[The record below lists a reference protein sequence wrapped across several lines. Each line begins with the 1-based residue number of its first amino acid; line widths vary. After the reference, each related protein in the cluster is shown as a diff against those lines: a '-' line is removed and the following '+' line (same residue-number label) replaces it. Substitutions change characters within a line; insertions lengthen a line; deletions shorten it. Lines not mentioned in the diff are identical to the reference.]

1 MDRYFSDFG
10 RIASHQS
17 PAVRLFCGAGR
28 AVIPF
33 PLLPKGLSPLT
44 KGERSAERRG
54 VLARHPMGVKRH
66 ALKDACEASGASL
79 VTEGCLA
86 SRRSTTAFFGLRSKL
101 CVATL
106 SQSRIASQSFN
117 AAFVSELLAA
127 RPYYPAVGFRDRP
140 SAWLPPRPQGPFPP
154 PLSGC
159 LRKAPLV
166 ETGCANQNIEQRND
180 QERRLC
186 TLVRVCAKQFR

>member
-1 MDRYFSDFG
+1 M
-10 RIASHQS
+10 
-17 PAVRLFCGAGR
+17 PRLSA
-28 AVIPF
+28 
-33 PLLPKGLSPLT
+33 LPH
-44 KGERSAERRG
+44 
-54 VLARHPMGVKRH
+54 V
-66 ALKDACEASGASL
+66 
-79 VTEGCLA
+79 
-86 SRRSTTAFFGLRSKL
+86 FFRTPVQVLRS
-101 CVATL
+101 TL

-166 ETGCANQNIEQRND
+166 ETGCANQNIEQRNG
-180 QERRLC
+180 QARAPVHACASLC
-186 TLVRVCAKQFR
+186 ESIFSAAR